1 MAGAS
6 PACSSARA
14 RATCK
19 TDAPLTVEDVRD
31 HFDEIE
37 RTDDFML
44 LRNATDELRVVS
56 KLLG

>member
-1 MAGAS
+1 V
-6 PACSSARA
+6 ARVFVGEGPGYLQ
-14 RATCK
+14 

-44 LRNATDELRVVS
+44 LTSAMDEVS
-56 KLLG
+56 LLAKLLSGSG

>member
-1 MAGAS
+1 MFVGEG
-6 PACSSARA
+6 PGYLEQEH
-14 RATCK
+14 
-19 TDAPLTVEDVRD
+19 PLTVEDVRD

-37 RTDDFML
+37 RTDDFVL